1 MPKIMRL
8 YSHPVQPNAIRVL
21 MFLDEKGLEV
31 PIVNVDMLENE
42 HRSPEYLKKNPRGQV
57 PTLELDDGTCITE
70 SIVICRYLDEI
81 SGEPHLFGDRESDRA
96 VISMWERVL
105 ELGLFIP
112 VIEYGHH
119 TLTEMKDYFDQ
130 YPDWAESLRGGIE
143 ATMDR
148 LTRQLEKNPYIAGEK
163 YTVADITGFL
173 GAKYA
178 EMIVGLD
185 LPATGP
191 VADWIDKVA
200 PRDSASSFH
209 TSLDLMPDFM
219 EKFTKKD
226 WRK

>member
-1 MPKIMRL
+1 MKL
-8 YSHPVQPNAIRVL
+8 YSHPVLPNAIRVL
-21 MFLDEKGLEV
+21 MFLDEKGIDV
-31 PIVNVDMLENE
+31 PIVEVDILKAE
-42 HRSPEYLKKNPRGQV
+42 HRSSEYLKKNPRGQV
-57 PTLELDDGTCITE
+57 PVLELDDGTFITE

-81 SGEPHLFGDRESDRA
+81 SGEPHLFGDKETERA

-119 TLTEMKDYFDQ
+119 TIPEMKDYFDQ
-130 YPDWAESLRGGIE
+130 YPDWAESLRAGIE
-143 ATMDR
+143 MTMGR
-148 LTRQLEKNPYIAGEK
+148 LSEPLEKHPFLAGEQ

-178 EMIVGLD
+178 EMNVGLD

-200 PRDSASSFH
+200 RRDSTRSFH
-209 TSLDLMPDFM
+209 TALDLLPDVM
-219 EKFTKKD
+219 EEFTKRD
-226 WRK
+226 WSK